1 MSPHSQVAD
10 GGAESQDDE
19 DRDEG
24 SEIEE
29 GRADQRRARAKDSYG
44 DYGAQ
49 FGIQRASAS

>member
-29 GRADQRRARAKDSYG
+29 SRADQRRARAKDRDG

-49 FGIQRASAS
+49 FGIQRASVS